1 MIFYRAV
8 SPLQEISNPR
18 RTPANPFQEI
28 LKPFLTVQGGLKE
41 SCNGFAP
48 LKSRFEKS
56 WNDFSPFKNGFKI
69 SWRYFS
75 PLERHFKVSWR
86 LFRTIKAESNAKSII
101 IVYLAGQFKHL
112 IRMPMGTYTKIK
124 VIMLYTLN
132 NAEYLAYMN
141 SVLA

>member
-18 RTPANPFQEI
+18 RPPANPFQEI

-56 WNDFSPFKNGFKI
+56 
-69 SWRYFS
+69 
-75 PLERHFKVSWR
+75 
-86 LFRTIKAESNAKSII
+86 
-101 IVYLAGQFKHL
+101 
-112 IRMPMGTYTKIK
+112 
-124 VIMLYTLN
+124 
-132 NAEYLAYMN
+132 
-141 SVLA
+141 

>member
-28 LKPFLTVQGGLKE
+28 LKPFFTVQGGLKE

-56 WNDFSPFKNGFKI
+56 
-69 SWRYFS
+69 
-75 PLERHFKVSWR
+75 
-86 LFRTIKAESNAKSII
+86 
-101 IVYLAGQFKHL
+101 
-112 IRMPMGTYTKIK
+112 
-124 VIMLYTLN
+124 
-132 NAEYLAYMN
+132 
-141 SVLA
+141 